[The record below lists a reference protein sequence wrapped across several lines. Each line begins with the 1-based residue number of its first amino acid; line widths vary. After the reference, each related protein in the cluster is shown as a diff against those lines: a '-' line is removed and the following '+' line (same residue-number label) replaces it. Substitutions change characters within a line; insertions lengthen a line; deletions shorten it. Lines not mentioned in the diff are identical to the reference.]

1 MKKYF
6 IIYIGKRIN
15 RNIMGI
21 SIVSENY
28 FKNDN
33 SDYAKSLRAMY
44 GEDGYEKYTAKM
56 NSIMTAQKEVTNPI
70 AKSKAEY
77 IKTKEAEYK
86 NALAMKAKAAN
97 IWGRYKNSY
106 SANLSIA
113 KQNNNGYSLSGAQK
127 QQALSNSGDGAVA
140 AYRNFTKA
148 QSEADFALSLYND
161 ATHSGITWLS

>member
-1 MKKYF
+1 
-6 IIYIGKRIN
+6 
-15 RNIMGI
+15 MGI

-86 NALAMKAKAAN
+86 NALAMKA
-97 IWGRYKNSY
+97 
-106 SANLSIA
+106 
-113 KQNNNGYSLSGAQK
+113 
-127 QQALSNSGDGAVA
+127 
-140 AYRNFTKA
+140 
-148 QSEADFALSLYND
+148 
-161 ATHSGITWLS
+161 